1 MSSSLNFLAKSMKP
15 FIGRF
20 ALFSSFAP
28 DDPDVDP
35 DSFLSL
41 AGDAGG
47 GDDAD
52 DATTATVFGGATAV
66 TAETGVTGV
75 AATAAADLTAE
86 RRGEC
91 CKRLKC

>member
-28 DDPDVDP
+28 DDPDVDV
-35 DSFLSL
+35 SFLSL

-47 GDDAD
+47 GDDPD
-52 DATTATVFGGATAV
+52 EATTVFGGATAV
-66 TAETGVTGV
+66 AAETGVTGV

-91 CKRLKC
+91 CKRLKS

>member
-28 DDPDVDP
+28 DDDVA

-47 GDDAD
+47 GDDPD
-52 DATTATVFGGATAV
+52 EATTATVFGGATAV

-75 AATAAADLTAE
+75 AATTAADLTAE

-91 CKRLKC
+91 CKRLGS

>member
-28 DDPDVDP
+28 DDVDP
-35 DSFLSL
+35 VDSFLSL

-47 GDDAD
+47 GDDE
-52 DATTATVFGGATAV
+52 ATTATVFGGATAV
-66 TAETGVTGV
+66 AETGVTGV
-75 AATAAADLTAE
+75 AAAAAADLTAE

-91 CKRLKC
+91 CKRLKH